1 MPIHVINRNL
11 LPTPSTTLNNKLVP
25 LLHSTTNYIKL
36 VPAIIFE
43 WSWETELP
51 ANSGT
56 ICR

>member
-11 LPTPSTTLNNKLVP
+11 LPAPSTTLNNKLVP

-36 VPAIIFE
+36 VPAIIRE
-43 WSWETELP
+43 WCCEMELS

-56 ICR
+56 IWG